1 MKTIIFDFDG
11 TLTKKNNEIWRNI
24 WKDLDALDID
34 DVLYNKFNDGEL
46 DYESWCKEIEKVFVN
61 RKLNTKTLDKLISNI
76 EMMDNLE
83 ETLKELKRRKYN
95 ICILS
100 GGINYV
106 IKSLLKDNIKYFDD
120 IKSNIF
126 TFDEKG
132 YLVSIDQK
140 DSDGEGKARYIAN
153 YIKANNCKPSD
164 IIFIGNGHN
173 DRFVSSSGCHTI
185 CLNPNNTNHKD
196 KSIWSHYI
204 EKTNNLYDIIKVIDS
219 IKEITR

>member
-24 WKDLDALDID
+24 WQDLDALDID
-34 DVLYNKFNDGEL
+34 DILYNKFNNGEL
-46 DYESWCKEIEKVFVN
+46 DYEGWCKEIEKVFVN
-61 RKLNTKTLDKLISNI
+61 KKLHTKTLDNLINNI

-83 ETLKELKRRKYN
+83 ETLKELKRRNYHL
-95 ICILS
+95 CILS
-100 GGINYV
+100 GGIDYV

-120 IKSNIF
+120 IKSNVF
-126 TFDEKG
+126 TFNNDG
-132 YLVSIDQK
+132 YLTSIEQK
-140 DSDGEGKARYIAN
+140 DSDEEGKARYITN
-153 YIKANNCKPSD
+153 YIKTNKCKPSD

-196 KSIWSHYI
+196 KSTWSHYI
-204 EKTNNLYDIIKVIDS
+204 EKTSNLYDIIKVIDS
-219 IKEITR
+219 IKKIIR